1 MYFPYFITYIAV
13 GLIISLSVFIWALK
27 NNQFRDQRRARFLP
41 LENEKGAGAPPIS
54 GISRL
59 EIYGLLLLAC
69 AGLIASAAVLIFAL
83 LSGKS
88 P

>member
-13 GLIISLSVFIWALK
+13 GLIISLTVFIWALK

-41 LENEKGAGAPPIS
+41 LENEKGTDAPPVS
-54 GISRL
+54 GINRL
-59 EIYGLLLLAC
+59 EMYGLLLLAC
-69 AGLIASAAVLIFAL
+69 AGLLASAAVIIFAL
-83 LSGKS
+83 LSGVK